1 MYREATGG
9 ENLLPDSIKNESKRG
24 FNVRDV
30 ARAHPWTES
39 KCSACRWSRLV
50 RFVFHSRLQG
60 ATNQRNSHNNKHQ
73 ALSLTSASDAGLSM
87 RLVFSSKIYEFGQ
100 TFAAYMASSQI
111 NTYMDIKYAFEP
123 SSPQYSQ
130 CLK

>member
-87 RLVFSSKIYEFGQ
+87 RLVFPAHRK
-100 TFAAYMASSQI
+100 YMNLVKHLRLTWLLPKSIHTWTLNMHLSRVLLNI
-111 NTYMDIKYAFEP
+111 H
-123 SSPQYSQ
+123 SV
-130 CLK
+130 